1 MIEFSSGSLPWLAAG
16 ILLLILGVL
25 IKFRGW
31 LFLLAGYD
39 ESSSIPDNV
48 VQDIAGN
55 TVLRVSIAA
64 LVVGVLMSVMNP
76 PSYLDLLVG
85 IVIIL
90 DMLRMIY
97 RLNTWS
103 PQAA

>member
-1 MIEFSSGSLPWLAAG
+1 MIEFSSGTLPWLAAG

-76 PSYLDLLVG
+76 TSYLGVLVG
-85 IVIIL
+85 IVIVL
-90 DMLRMIY
+90 DVLRMIY
-97 RLNTWS
+97 RLNTWT

>member
-1 MIEFSSGSLPWLAAG
+1 MIELSSGALSWLAAG
-16 ILLLILGVL
+16 LFLLILGVL
-25 IKFRGW
+25 IRFRGW

-39 ESSSIPDNV
+39 ESSSVPDDV
-48 VQDIAGN
+48 VQVIAGN

>member
-1 MIEFSSGSLPWLAAG
+1 MIEFSSGALPWLAAG

-39 ESSSIPDNV
+39 ESSSVPDNV

-64 LVVGVLMSVMNP
+64 LVVGVLISVMNP
-76 PSYLDLLVG
+76 PSYLDVLVG
-85 IVIIL
+85 IVIVL

>member
-1 MIEFSSGSLPWLAAG
+1 MIELSSGALSWLAAG
-16 ILLLILGVL
+16 LFLLILGVL
-25 IKFRGW
+25 IRFRGW

-39 ESSSIPDNV
+39 ESSSVPDDV
-48 VQDIAGN
+48 VQVIAGN

-76 PSYLDLLVG
+76 PSYLGVLVG
-85 IVIIL
+85 IAIVL
-90 DMLRMIY
+90 DVLRMIY
-97 RLNTWS
+97 RLNTWT